1 MAFISPRNV
10 VIPSYTGRVI
20 YLFIYS
26 GLTTCRG
33 LMKAISRQNKIT
45 FSRLSQ
51 LILWYYLC
59 KTKTVDHIFIL
70 YSIFILYL
78 IDMYF
83 QISIYKLADTLD
95 KNIIIQSVTQS
106 FNLSH

>member
-1 MAFISPRNV
+1 M
-10 VIPSYTGRVI
+10 
-20 YLFIYS
+20 
-26 GLTTCRG
+26 
-33 LMKAISRQNKIT
+33 
-45 FSRLSQ
+45 
-51 LILWYYLC
+51 
-59 KTKTVDHIFIL
+59 FIL

-95 KNIIIQSVTQS
+95 KNIVIQSVTQS